1 MTVKANQEE
10 REFLAGLSIPI
21 TDDQKRLRR
30 DQSKALREA
39 GLRSTGGD
47 KETAPKRVKRY
58 TKKEVQ
64 AALAGV
70 LTAGN
75 IGLSLFPYFQHEPGK
90 NDLLK
95 EPETILL
102 SGAIA
107 DELELHQEWLQ
118 WFYKL
123 MENTTHA
130 KLVSVVIIL
139 ALPRLANHNVLPPML
154 ANIMAAGMM
163 DSLNNATNNESTTPP
178 IPGEGIG
185 AYSDSGGYGIGQV
198 NPGGE
203 NPFAAPVSGSVE
215 EQAGRSTVSS
225 NGRTKRGNHGQSA
238 HEPSGTLSEV

>member
-10 REFLAGLSIPI
+10 RDFLAGLSMPI

-39 GLRSTGGD
+39 GLRNTGGE
-47 KETAPKRVKRY
+47 KETAPKRVRKY

-130 KLVSVVIIL
+130 KLVSVVMIL

-163 DSLNNATNNESTTPP
+163 DSLNNATNNETTTPP
-178 IPGEGIG
+178 VSGEGIG
-185 AYSDSGGYGIGQV
+185 AYSDSGGYGFGQV
-198 NPGGE
+198 NPSGE
-203 NPFAAPVSGSVE
+203 NPFTAPVSGSAE
-215 EQAGRSTVSS
+215 KQTRRGTVSS
-225 NGRTKRGNHGQSA
+225 NGRAKRGADGQPA
-238 HEPSGTLSEV
+238 HESVGTFSEV